1 MVYEIKA
8 LKLTKMADD
17 LSKIS
22 GRKISVLY
30 GSQTGTAQEVA
41 ERIGREAKRRH
52 LSASVL
58 ALDDY
63 DVVSWINNL
72 QISKH
77 SCG

>member
-1 MVYEIKA
+1 MK

-41 ERIGREAKRRH
+41 ERIGREAKRRY

-72 QISKH
+72 QVSKH